1 MLGINS
7 WSLKNNFD
15 DLLETSNYGLF
26 ESYECAKP
34 FYMANIK
41 RLSKINLKCSCL
53 SSLIVGDY
61 DLSNKLDINDFI
73 LEFKESCL
81 MALDLGAKKMMFGLS
96 RLRKNMT
103 PDKVK
108 LFKELVYIAD
118 SSNLKLLYEA
128 IPGDEF
134 IKNHDELIDFSKSVD
149 LNEIHV
155 DFNTII
161 KNNESY
167 NNICNKIK
175 VSNAHYPVGIPLRHF
190 SSECDVSLEN
200 YNNYSNQEVKKWIKS
215 LL

>member
-1 MLGINS
+1 MFGINS

-15 DLLETSNYGLF
+15 DLLEISKYGLF

-61 DLSNKLDINDFI
+61 DLSNKLDVNDFI

-81 MALDLGAKKMMFGLS
+81 MALDLGAKKMMFGLA
-96 RLRKNMT
+96 RLRKNINS
-103 PDKVK
+103 DKIK
-108 LFKELVYIAD
+108 LFKELVYIAND
-118 SSNLKLLYEA
+118 YNLKLLYEA
-128 IPGDEF
+128 IHGDGF
-134 IKNHDELIDFSKSVD
+134 IKNHDELIDFSKSVG
-149 LNEIHV
+149 LTEIHV
-155 DFNTII
+155 DFNTVM

-167 NNICNKIK
+167 DTICNKIK
-175 VSNAHYPVGIPLRHF
+175 VSNVHYPIGKTLQFCYDR
-190 SSECDVSLEN
+190 CDISLEN
-200 YNNYSNQEVKKWIKS
+200 YNNYSNQEVFKWIKS

>member
-15 DLLETSNYGLF
+15 DLLEISQYGLF
-26 ESYECAKP
+26 ESFECAKP
-34 FYMANIK
+34 FYIANIK
-41 RLSKINLKCSCL
+41 RLDKINLKCSCL
-53 SSLIVGDY
+53 SSLIVGNY
-61 DLSNKLDINDFI
+61 DLSNVFDVNNFI

-81 MALDLGAKKMMFGLS
+81 MALDLGAKKMMFGLE

-103 PDKVK
+103 LDKVK
-108 LFKELVYIAD
+108 IFKDLVYIAND
-118 SSNLKLLYEA
+118 YNLKLLYEA
-128 IPGDEF
+128 IHSDGF
-134 IKNHDELIDFSKSVD
+134 IKNHDELIDFSKSVG

-155 DFNTII
+155 DFGTIL

-175 VSNAHYPVGIPLRHF
+175 VSNVHYPIGETLQICYDQ
-190 SSECDVSLEN
+190 CDISLEN
-200 YNNYSNQEVKKWIKS
+200 YNNFNNQEVKKWIKS

>member
-7 WSLKNNFD
+7 WSLKNDFD
-15 DLLETSNYGLF
+15 DLLEASNYGLF

-41 RLSKINLKCSCL
+41 RLSKIDLKCSCL

-61 DLSNKLDINDFI
+61 DLSNKLSINDFI

-134 IKNHDELIDFSKSVD
+134 IKNHDELIDFSKSVG

-155 DFNTII
+155 DFNTIM

-175 VSNAHYPVGIPLRHF
+175 VSNVHYPVGISLRYF

-200 YNNYSNQEVKKWIKS
+200 YNNYSNQEVKEWIKS

>member
-1 MLGINS
+1 MLGINT

-15 DLLETSNYGLF
+15 DLLEISKYNLF

-41 RLSKINLKCSCL
+41 RLSRIGLKCSCF

-61 DLSNKLDINDFI
+61 DLSNKLDVNDFI

-81 MALDLGAKKMMFGLS
+81 MTLDLGAEKMMFGLS

-108 LFKELVYIAD
+108 IFKELAYIAND
-118 SSNLKLLYEA
+118 YNLKLLYEA
-128 IPGDEF
+128 IYNDEF
-134 IKNHDELIDFSKSVD
+134 IKNHDELIDFSKSVG

-167 NNICNKIK
+167 NDISSKIK
-175 VSNAHYPVGIPLRHF
+175 VSNVHYPVGVPLQRF

-200 YNNYSNQEVKKWIKS
+200 YNNYSNQEVIEWVKS
-215 LL
+215 LS

>member
-15 DLLETSNYGLF
+15 DLLEASNYGLF

-41 RLSKINLKCSCL
+41 RLSKIDLKCSCL

-61 DLSNKLDINDFI
+61 DLSNKLSINDFI

-134 IKNHDELIDFSKSVD
+134 IKNHDELIDFSKSVG

-155 DFNTII
+155 DFNTIM

-175 VSNAHYPVGIPLRHF
+175 VSNVHYPVGISLRYF

-200 YNNYSNQEVKKWIKS
+200 YNNYSNQEVKEWIKS